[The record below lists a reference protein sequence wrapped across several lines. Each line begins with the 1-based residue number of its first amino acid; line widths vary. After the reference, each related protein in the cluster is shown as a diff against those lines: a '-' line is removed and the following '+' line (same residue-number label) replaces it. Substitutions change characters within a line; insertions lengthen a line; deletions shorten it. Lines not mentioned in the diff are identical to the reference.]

1 MQDVASWGCLFAA
14 GNPVSRGL
22 TVACS
27 DGYVSAEV
35 KNPKEMEVVRT
46 QAQSANCGATTRDL
60 LIAKLASL
68 GIVSVPVVRMD
79 ELMDDADFLADVLSV
94 GRDEGG
100 AFWPLIKMPYRLS
113 RTPAKVRTV
122 PARPKPVMAYTALDI

>member
-1 MQDVASWGCLFAA
+1 M
-14 GNPVSRGL
+14 

-27 DGYVSAEV
+27 DGYVSAQV
-35 KNPKEMEVVRT
+35 TNPKEIEAVRT
-46 QAQSANCGATTRDL
+46 QAQGARCGAITRDL

-68 GIVSVPVVRMD
+68 GIVSVPVVRVD

-94 GRDEGG
+94 GRGNDG

-122 PARPKPVMAYTALDI
+122 PGCPEPVMVSTALEI